1 MNWNKICE
9 VRRDGAVERELN
21 KPIREVED
29 IPLQSQFMMYLSWK
43 YDPIEALK
51 KYGEIKEGADWSVLV
66 DEALFETK
74 VEKKG
79 VGSPE
84 VVYQL
89 LLEAHRAK
97 QVYYDGL
104 SEEEKIQEDKRVLER
119 RAEDTPMPK
128 ILAQLLGDKR

>member
-66 DEALFETK
+66 DEALLETK